1 MSGPGR
7 LPTTLLVD
15 LPNWVGD
22 QMMAMPAV
30 NRLVEGNRGG
40 RTVLHTRPH
49 MVRLLEEVFPG
60 TIVLA
65 SPLKASPLSSA
76 QAVRETGGRCQV
88 GLSLRNSARAKILIR
103 LCSRWCVGSR
113 GEGAFML
120 LSEACAI
127 RGDGHQVHDGDAILA
142 ALGLENADPE
152 WRPPLPGALED
163 EGAASLRAA
172 GVGRERAIAIAPST
186 ARGELKRWPVE
197 RYGELA
203 ARMSARGYK
212 PFVVIG
218 PGEEPIHADLC
229 SAAGRKIPVVGG
241 DLDVA
246 GLAAVVAAVPVLVG
260 NDSGPMQA
268 AARFGN
274 PVVAIFG
281 PTDPGR
287 TGPLGSGHRVLAGP
301 LDLRDRI
308 RGVAVDEVEAAVLD
322 LL

>member
-163 EGAASLRAA
+163 EGA
-172 GVGRERAIAIAPST
+172 VGRERAIAIAPST

-203 ARMSARGYK
+203 ARMSARGYE

-229 SAAGRKIPVVGG
+229 SAAGRELPVVGH

-246 GLAAVVAAVPVLVG
+246 GLAAVVAGIPVLVG
-260 NDSGPMQA
+260 NDSGPVQA
-268 AARFGN
+268 AIRFN
-274 PVVAIFG
+274 TPVVAIFG
-281 PTDPGR
+281 PSSPDR
-287 TGPLGSGHRVLAGP
+287 TGPLRSGQRVLAGP
-301 LDLRDRI
+301 PDLDDPI
-308 RGVAVDEVEAAVLD
+308 RGVSVDEVEAAVLD